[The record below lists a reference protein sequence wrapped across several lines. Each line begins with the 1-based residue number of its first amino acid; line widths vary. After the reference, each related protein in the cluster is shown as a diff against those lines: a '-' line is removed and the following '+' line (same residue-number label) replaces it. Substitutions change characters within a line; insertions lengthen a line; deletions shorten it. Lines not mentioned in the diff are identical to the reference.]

1 MASNSVARDHCLLLN
16 WSNRQ
21 RYWRREAECAERK
34 VQKETLGGNEKMEM
48 KLTGTPEEIEK
59 LLNAI
64 GGSKEQSKKINDMSE
79 KITNLQN
86 KLVNR

>member
-1 MASNSVARDHCLLLN
+1 
-16 WSNRQ
+16 
-21 RYWRREAECAERK
+21 
-34 VQKETLGGNEKMEM
+34 MEM

-86 KLVNR
+86 KLVMNLKKWDTTLIKSALN